1 MSATQ
6 AAVELRGV
14 TKTFGGT
21 TAVESLDL
29 TVPRG
34 AMYGFIG
41 PNGAGKT
48 TSIRIIM
55 SILFP
60 DSGELKV
67 LGRDSALD
75 AKDKIGYLPEERGVY
90 RKMRVAAYLGYIA
103 RLKGVPEKGL
113 AERVSAYIARVGL
126 AGVEGK
132 RCEELSKGMLQKIQF
147 VAAIIHEPDLLILD
161 EPFSGLDPVSMRL
174 LREQI
179 VAEHARGATILF
191 STHVMQQAEEICDHV
206 VMIHRGRKVL
216 DDPVGSI
223 RSRYDARALVLEPLD
238 ANADVGPVRALADVA
253 RCEWHEGALPRR
265 AQRRRRRRRC
275 DRADRRRAAGRADR
289 SETAASRG
297 RVRADRSGRRRV
309 GRRGARFARRARGPK
324 RPGGDM
330 SKVLQI
336 AAREFVAT
344 VYTKAFIIG
353 LLMFPAIVGVM
364 ALVGPQAV
372 RRLTATSRSRA
383 SSRSSIRPAR

>member
-1 MSATQ
+1 VSATQ

-21 TAVESLDL
+21 TAVASLDL

-34 AMYGFIG
+34 ALYGFIG

-48 TSIRIIM
+48 TSIRMIM

-60 DSGELKV
+60 DSGELRV
-67 LGRDSALD
+67 LGRASALD

-90 RKMRVAAYLGYIA
+90 RKMRVAAYLTFIA

-113 AERVSAYIARVGL
+113 AERVSAYVARVGL

-161 EPFSGLDPVSMRL
+161 EPFSGLDPVSMRQ
-174 LREQI
+174 LRELI
-179 VAEHARGATILF
+179 LAEHARGATILF

-206 VMIHRGRKVL
+206 VMIHRGIKVL

-223 RSRYDARALVLEPLD
+223 RSRYDTRALVLEPLD
-238 ANADVGPVRALADVA
+238 AHADVARVRSLADVA
-253 RCEWHEGALPRR
+253 SCERHEGGEYRVELKVGVDVAGAISRIAALLP
-265 AQRRRRRRRC
+265 
-275 DRADRRRAAGRADR
+275 
-289 SETAASRG
+289 
-297 RVRADRSGRRRV
+297 V
-309 GRRGARFARRARGPK
+309 ARIEVK
-324 RPGGDM
+324 RPRLED
-330 SKVLQI
+330 VFVQI
-336 AAREFVAT
+336 VADGASSADAARVLRAELAGPSAQAAT
-344 VYTKAFIIG
+344 
-353 LLMFPAIVGVM
+353 
-364 ALVGPQAV
+364 
-372 RRLTATSRSRA
+372 
-383 SSRSSIRPAR
+383 